1 MKLVLASK
9 SPRRSEI
16 LRNAG
21 IDFTVRVADADETIP
36 DGTKP
41 EDAVVFLAA
50 RKALAVE
57 RAEDETVLGADTIVV
72 LDDKILGKPKDR
84 EDAYNMLRSLSGRVH
99 SVFTGVCAVGNGI
112 SLTFAEETK
121 VEFYPL
127 TDDEIN
133 EYIDTN
139 EPYDKAGAY
148 GIQGIASKFIRGIQG
163 DYFNVVGLPISSV
176 YKKIIKMRC
185 IYEKNFNNYY
195 INIYYVFMWMQ
206 CNK

>member
-16 LRNAG
+16 LKNAG

-57 RAEDETVLGADTIVV
+57 RADDETVLGADTIVV

-84 EDAYNMLRSLSGRVH
+84 EDAYNMIKSLSGRVH
-99 SVFTGVCAVGNGI
+99 SVFTGVCAVGNGM

-127 TDDEIN
+127 TEDEIN
-133 EYIDTN
+133 EYISTD

-148 GIQGIASKFIRGIQG
+148 GIQGLASKFISGIQG
-163 DYFNVVGLPISSV
+163 DYFNVVGLPVSSV
-176 YKKIIKMRC
+176 YKKIIK
-185 IYEKNFNNYY
+185 K
-195 INIYYVFMWMQ
+195 
-206 CNK
+206 

>member
-16 LRNAG
+16 LKNAG
-21 IDFTVRVADADETIP
+21 IDFTIRVADADETIP
-36 DGTKP
+36 AGTNP
-41 EDAVVFLAA
+41 QDAVVFLAA

-72 LDDKILGKPKDR
+72 LDGKILGKPKDR
-84 EDAYNMLRSLSGRVH
+84 EDAFNMLRSLSGRVH

-121 VEFYPL
+121 VEFYSL

-133 EYIDTN
+133 EYLDTD

-148 GIQGIASKFIRGIQG
+148 GIQGIASKFIRGIEG

-176 YKKIIKMRC
+176 YKKIIKKQQT
-185 IYEKNFNNYY
+185 Y
-195 INIYYVFMWMQ
+195 
-206 CNK
+206 

>member
-16 LRNAG
+16 LKNAG
-21 IDFTVRVADADETIP
+21 IDFVVRVADADETIP

-57 RAEDETVLGADTIVV
+57 RADDETVLGADTIVV
-72 LDDKILGKPKDR
+72 LDDKILGKPKDKD
-84 EDAYNMLRSLSGRVH
+84 DAYNMIKSLSGRVH
-99 SVFTGVCAVGNGI
+99 SVFTGVCAVGNGV

-127 TDDEIN
+127 SEDEIN
-133 EYIDTN
+133 EYINTD

-148 GIQGIASKFIRGIQG
+148 GIQGLASKFIRGIQG
-163 DYFNVVGLPISSV
+163 DYFNVVGLPVSSV
-176 YKKIIKMRC
+176 YKKIIK
-185 IYEKNFNNYY
+185 K
-195 INIYYVFMWMQ
+195 
-206 CNK
+206 

>member
-16 LRNAG
+16 LKNAG

-36 DGTKP
+36 EGTKP

-50 RKALAVE
+50 RKAMAVE
-57 RAEDETVLGADTIVV
+57 RTEDEVVLGADTIVV
-72 LDDKILGKPKDR
+72 LDDKILGKPKDKT
-84 EDAYNMLRSLSGRVH
+84 DAYNMIKSLSGRVH
-99 SVFTGVCAVGNGI
+99 SVFTGVCAVGNGV

-127 TDDEIN
+127 SEDEIN
-133 EYIDTN
+133 EYINTN

-148 GIQGIASKFIRGIQG
+148 GIQGLASKFIRGIQG
-163 DYFNVVGLPISSV
+163 DYFNVVGLPVSSV
-176 YKKIIKMRC
+176 YKKIIK
-185 IYEKNFNNYY
+185 K
-195 INIYYVFMWMQ
+195 
-206 CNK
+206 

>member
-16 LRNAG
+16 LKNAG
-21 IDFTVRVADADETIP
+21 IDFTIRVADADETIP
-36 DGTKP
+36 AGTNP
-41 EDAVVFLAA
+41 QDAVVFLAA

-57 RAEDETVLGADTIVV
+57 RAEDETILGADTIVV
-72 LDDKILGKPKDR
+72 LDGKILGKPKDR
-84 EDAYNMLRSLSGRVH
+84 EDAFNMLRSLSGRVH

-121 VEFYPL
+121 VEFYSL

-133 EYIDTN
+133 EYLDTD

-148 GIQGIASKFIRGIQG
+148 GIQGIASKFIRGIEG

-176 YKKIIKMRC
+176 YKKIIKKQQT
-185 IYEKNFNNYY
+185 Y
-195 INIYYVFMWMQ
+195 
-206 CNK
+206 

>member
-16 LRNAG
+16 LKNAG

-57 RAEDETVLGADTIVV
+57 RADDETVLGADTIVV

-84 EDAYNMLRSLSGRVH
+84 EDAYNMIKSLSGRVH
-99 SVFTGVCAVGNGI
+99 SVFTGVCAVGNGM

-127 TDDEIN
+127 TEDEIN
-133 EYIDTN
+133 EYIGTD

-148 GIQGIASKFIRGIQG
+148 GIQGLASKFIRGIQG
-163 DYFNVVGLPISSV
+163 DYFNVVGLPVSSV
-176 YKKIIKMRC
+176 YKKIIK
-185 IYEKNFNNYY
+185 K
-195 INIYYVFMWMQ
+195 
-206 CNK
+206 

>member
-16 LRNAG
+16 LKSAG

-36 DGTKP
+36 EGTKP

-50 RKALAVE
+50 RKAMAVE
-57 RAEDETVLGADTIVV
+57 RTDDEIVLGADTVVV
-72 LDDKILGKPKDR
+72 LDDKILGKPKDKD
-84 EDAYNMLRSLSGRVH
+84 DAFNMIKNLSGRVH
-99 SVFTGVCAVGNGI
+99 SVFTGVCAIDNDG

-127 TDDEIN
+127 SDEEIC
-133 EYIDTN
+133 EYINTD

-148 GIQGIASKFIRGIQG
+148 GIQGLASKFIRGIQG
-163 DYFNVVGLPISSV
+163 DYFNVVGLPISGI
-176 YKKIIKMRC
+176 YKKILK
-185 IYEKNFNNYY
+185 KH
-195 INIYYVFMWMQ
+195 
-206 CNK
+206 

>member
-16 LRNAG
+16 LKNAG

-57 RAEDETVLGADTIVV
+57 RADDETVLGADTIVV
-72 LDDKILGKPKDR
+72 LDDKILGKPKDKD
-84 EDAYNMLRSLSGRVH
+84 DAYNMIKSLSGRVH
-99 SVFTGVCAVGNGI
+99 SVFTGVCAVGNGV

-127 TDDEIN
+127 SEDEIN
-133 EYIDTN
+133 EYINTD

-148 GIQGIASKFIRGIQG
+148 GIQGLASKFIRGIQG
-163 DYFNVVGLPISSV
+163 DYFNVVGLPVSSV
-176 YKKIIKMRC
+176 YKKIIK
-185 IYEKNFNNYY
+185 K
-195 INIYYVFMWMQ
+195 
-206 CNK
+206 

>member
-9 SPRRSEI
+9 SPRRNEI
-16 LRNAG
+16 LKNAG
-21 IDFTVRVADADETIP
+21 IDFTVRVAEADETIP

-57 RAEDETVLGADTIVV
+57 RAEDETVLGADTVVV

-148 GIQGIASKFIRGIQG
+148 GIQGIASKFIRGIKG

-176 YKKIIKMRC
+176 YKKIIKKQQT
-185 IYEKNFNNYY
+185 Y
-195 INIYYVFMWMQ
+195 
-206 CNK
+206 

>member
-16 LRNAG
+16 LKNAG

-36 DGTKP
+36 NGTKP
-41 EDAVVFLAA
+41 CDAVVFLAA
-50 RKALAVE
+50 RKAMAVE
-57 RAEDETVLGADTIVV
+57 RADDETVLGADTVVV

-84 EDAYNMLRSLSGRVH
+84 EDAFNMIKMLSGRVH
-99 SVFTGVCAVGNGI
+99 SVFTGVCAIGDGI

-127 TDDEIN
+127 SDDEIN
-133 EYIDTN
+133 EYVDTD

-148 GIQGIASKFIRGIQG
+148 GIQGLASKFICGIHG
-163 DYFNVVGLPISSV
+163 DYFNVVGLPMSSV
-176 YKKIIKMRC
+176 YKKIIK
-185 IYEKNFNNYY
+185 K
-195 INIYYVFMWMQ
+195 Q
-206 CNK
+206 

>member
-21 IDFTVRVADADETIP
+21 IDFAVRVADADETIP
-36 DGTKP
+36 EGTKP

-50 RKALAVE
+50 RKAMAVP
-57 RAEDETVLGADTIVV
+57 RAEDEVVLGADTVVV
-72 LDDKILGKPKDR
+72 LDDMILGKPKDKD
-84 EDAYNMLRSLSGRVH
+84 DAFNMIKSLSGRVH
-99 SVFTGVCAVGNGI
+99 SVFTGVCAIGNGI

-127 TDDEIN
+127 SDKEIYD
-133 EYIDTN
+133 YINTN

-148 GIQGIASKFIRGIQG
+148 GIQGLASKFIRGIEG
-163 DYFNVVGLPISSV
+163 DYFNVVGLPVSSV
-176 YKKIIKMRC
+176 YKKIIK
-185 IYEKNFNNYY
+185 K
-195 INIYYVFMWMQ
+195 
-206 CNK
+206 